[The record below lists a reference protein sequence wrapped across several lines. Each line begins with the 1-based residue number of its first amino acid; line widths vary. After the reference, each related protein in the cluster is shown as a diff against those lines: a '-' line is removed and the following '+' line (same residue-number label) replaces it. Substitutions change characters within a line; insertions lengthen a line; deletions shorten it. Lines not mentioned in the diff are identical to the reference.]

1 MKPRQVPFVILL
13 QICID
18 FPYKKFGFKDTRSNT
33 QLARLGFS
41 LMFQL
46 IKRSFGYTMGVW
58 RTDQPVWFLVVGLVG
73 NAACYIASAPAAS
86 SQQNSQQHG

>member
-1 MKPRQVPFVILL
+1 
-13 QICID
+13 
-18 FPYKKFGFKDTRSNT
+18 
-33 QLARLGFS
+33 
-41 LMFQL
+41 
-46 IKRSFGYTMGVW
+46 VW